1 MNNKTKYNI
10 NDCFSYV
17 IIHKKLNID
26 LNWDIFLTKM
36 NKYKNNEDI
45 INRLKDFYFNSNV
58 DIKYLEDIGVS
69 KKLIKFI

>member
-1 MNNKTKYNI
+1 MYKRSMIESVFYNVG
-10 NDCFSYV
+10 S
-17 IIHKKLNID
+17 ID